1 MHVTIGQPVLMFIN
15 ACWSGTYYELENI
28 NMRVHFIAIVSPSRK
43 LTNELLDSRYDLNI
57 EGKKACYHGDGYQFV
72 NS

>member
-1 MHVTIGQPVLMFIN
+1 
-15 ACWSGTYYELENI
+15 
-28 NMRVHFIAIVSPSRK
+28 MRVHFIAIVSPSCK